1 MMREKQEN
9 TRKKGPGDWRDLGLS
24 SLVDDIAVSFA
35 FLSRVPVPLDNAR
48 VRRRPLAVAMRA
60 FPLAGAVIGFAGGLA
75 FVLAEAVGLPA
86 FVGAVLALC
95 ALVLMTGA
103 LHEDAL
109 ADMADGFGGGWTRE
123 QKLDIMKD
131 SRVGT
136 YGAVATLLALLLKLG
151 ALVGLEAA
159 GGAGFVLLTLIA
171 SGAVSRGAIVVLPH
185 LLGPAKSEGLAAQ
198 TGRPDE
204 ATAVQA
210 LILAGLVAF
219 LTVPAL
225 GALAGLALALAATA
239 GLGALAAR
247 QIGGQTGDVLGA
259 GQQAAEIGF
268 LLGVLMIV

>member
-1 MMREKQEN
+1 MMRENKEN
-9 TRKKGPGDWRDLGLS
+9 TGKKDPADWHDLGLS
-24 SLVDDIAVSFA
+24 SLADDIAVSFA

-60 FPLAGAVIGFAGGLA
+60 FPLAGAVIGLAGGLA

-86 FVGAVLALC
+86 FVCAVLALC

-136 YGAVATLLALLLKLG
+136 YGTVTTMLALLLKLG
-151 ALVGLEAA
+151 ALIGLDAA
-159 GGAGFVLLTLIA
+159 GGTGFVLLALIA
-171 SGAVSRGAIVVLPH
+171 SGAVSRGALVVVPH

-198 TGRPDE
+198 TGRPNE
-204 ATAVQA
+204 VTAVQA
-210 LILAGLVAF
+210 LVLAGLIAF

-225 GALAGLALALAATA
+225 GALTGLVLALAATA
-239 GLGALAAR
+239 GLGTLAMR

-259 GQQAAEIGF
+259 CQQAAEIGF
-268 LLGVLMIV
+268 LLGALMIV